1 MMDKIQHVAFG
12 LGKGQ
17 KKFWLFA
24 RLFVRWLRR
33 SYSVSEKLKKNFW
46 LFARLFVRWLA
57 PKLLR
62 LGKAQKKILAFRST
76 FRNFA
81 RF

>member
-17 KKFWLFA
+17 KK
-24 RLFVRWLRR
+24 
-33 SYSVSEKLKKNFW
+33 FW

>member
-1 MMDKIQHVAFG
+1 MMGKIQHVAFG

-24 RLFVRWLRR
+24 RLFVRWL
-33 SYSVSEKLKKNFW
+33 
-46 LFARLFVRWLA
+46 A
-57 PKLLR
+57 PKLLC

-76 FRNFA
+76 FRTLADAEVTPSRKSSKKNFG
-81 RF
+81 FSLDFS

>member
-24 RLFVRWLRR
+24 RVFVRWLT
-33 SYSVSEKLKKNFW
+33 
-46 LFARLFVRWLA
+46 